1 MQVQSQFLDYLID
14 PSFQGANRFFVSVRT
29 GHTGYFLSKVE
40 IKDYNAIIDGW
51 NYYDQQY
58 KMTHKRMATLG
69 KLLQF

>member
-1 MQVQSQFLDYLID
+1 MQVQGQFLDYLID

-29 GHTGYFLSKVE
+29 GHTEYFLSKVE

-51 NYYDQQY
+51 NYFDQQY
-58 KMTHKRMATLG
+58 KMTHKRMTTLG